1 MIILV
6 HLVFLTL
13 VYLGLPALSA
23 VLGDGGV
30 IADGGIL
37 AAVGLAVASE
47 VVLVIMSVLANVL
60 TKLAGI
66 NPLLQRRKA
75 ETIAQVAIGLGLAAF
90 LSLLPASVLGLAW
103 YWVVIV
109 PAFICLGMQVIVTV
123 KRRMIAR
130 SYR

>member
-1 MIILV
+1 MIVLV
-6 HLVFLTL
+6 HLMFLIA

-23 VLGDGGV
+23 VLEDGGV
-30 IADGGIL
+30 ILPGGIY

-47 VVLVIMSVLANVL
+47 VVLVIVAVLANLVTQL
-60 TKLAGI
+60 VGI
-66 NPLLQRRKA
+66 NPLLQRKKA
-75 ETIAQVAIGLGLAAF
+75 EAIAQTAIYCGLAVLLA
-90 LSLLPASVLGLAW
+90 LLPSSILVLAW
-103 YWVVIV
+103 YWVLIV